1 MRYELVLLLQPVA
14 DSSVSAT
21 VNVGKLIFLSE
32 LRGVCV
38 KRVWEGGCVLTA
50 GFYK

>member
-1 MRYELVLLLQPVA
+1 MLLLQPVA

-32 LRGVCV
+32 SRGVCV
-38 KRVWEGGCVLTA
+38 KSVGGGLCADSWLL
-50 GFYK
+50 